1 MDAKTEKTKA
11 LLLAFGA
18 AALYLITGWLLALV
32 LPAQPLVCTLLQPIP
47 VLALAAH
54 SRVPLGVCRPKR
66 WALAPVGLFL
76 GLMLFS
82 ALLLPEQTGFE
93 KEVWS
98 ALRLCLA
105 APLAEELVFR
115 GAIQGT
121 LQPLGGRNAVWV
133 QAALFAAQHGGAAGM
148 LYALCMGLAL
158 GWLREQS
165 GSVLPGML
173 LHILNNLLVFYAG

>member
-1 MDAKTEKTKA
+1 MGKKTEKTKA
-11 LLLAFGA
+11 LLIGFGA
-18 AALYLITGWLLALV
+18 AVIYFISGWLLALV
-32 LPAQPLVCTLLQPIP
+32 LPTQTLLCTLLQPIQVV
-47 VLALAAH
+47 VLAAY
-54 SRVPLGVCRPKR
+54 SEVSLGVCRPKR
-66 WALAPVGLFL
+66 LALAPVGLFL
-76 GLMLFS
+76 GLMLLS
-82 ALLLPEQTGFE
+82 ALLLPGQTGFE

-115 GAIQGT
+115 GAIQGA
-121 LQPLGGRNAVWV
+121 LQPFGSSAVLI
-133 QAALFAAQHGGAAGM
+133 QAVLFAAQHSGAAGM

-158 GWLREQS
+158 GWLRQQS